1 MLRTLNQNQAFFIA
15 LLAEAARIRPDELIR
30 DVPEEAL
37 NDTKSSRGEHNPTAS
52 LGFEPL
58 PPDAE
63 QLAALRDAIAT
74 LTTGGRGELYD
85 LARAGQ
91 GDLAPRDWERG
102 LADAALLGEQAA
114 AVLLDDPDL
123 HDHLLKGLYAV
134 ETA

>member
-1 MLRTLNQNQAFFIA
+1 MS
-15 LLAEAARIRPDELIR
+15 
-30 DVPEEAL
+30 
-37 NDTKSSRGEHNPTAS
+37 DTKSSRGEHNPTAS

>member
-37 NDTKSSRGEHNPTAS
+37 
-52 LGFEPL
+52 
-58 PPDAE
+58 
-63 QLAALRDAIAT
+63 
-74 LTTGGRGELYD
+74 
-85 LARAGQ
+85 
-91 GDLAPRDWERG
+91 
-102 LADAALLGEQAA
+102 LGEQAA